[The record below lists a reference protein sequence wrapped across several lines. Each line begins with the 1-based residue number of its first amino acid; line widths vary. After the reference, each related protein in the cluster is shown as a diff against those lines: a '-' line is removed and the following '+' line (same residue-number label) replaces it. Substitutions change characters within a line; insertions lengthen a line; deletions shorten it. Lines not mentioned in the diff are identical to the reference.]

1 MLFSRPLKS
10 FALSANDYDLPF
22 CEFDNHDES
31 GDGDVDDEDNNN
43 IGLFGKTSGEQ
54 QYINC

>member
-10 FALSANDYDLPF
+10 YALSANDYDLPF

-31 GDGDVDDEDNNN
+31 GDGDDDDDDDGDDDDDDDD
-43 IGLFGKTSGEQ
+43 IL
-54 QYINC
+54 

>member
-1 MLFSRPLKS
+1 MLFSGPLKS

-31 GDGDVDDEDNNN
+31 GDVDGDDDDDDDD
-43 IGLFGKTSGEQ
+43 IS
-54 QYINC
+54 YS